1 MSIRRSELAPKDIV
15 RIRGYR
21 ATCIGRTL
29 KDVCRR
35 LSLTESVVIAD
46 MAAHAGLIDAAGL
59 AAAAMHYRRLA
70 GIARF
75 REVVGHVEPEAE
87 SRMETRLRMLL
98 VLNGL
103 PRPQAQVPILDD
115 AGVVIGRPDLY
126 YPDRRLGIE
135 YDGSTHRDSLTADN
149 RRQNRLLDAGLT
161 LLRFSA
167 GDISQTPQ
175 AVVRLVRSM
184 LAA

>member
-1 MSIRRSELAPKDIV
+1 MP
-15 RIRGYR
+15 
-21 ATCIGRTL
+21 RTL

-46 MAAHAGLIDAAGL
+46 MALHAGLIDAAGL
-59 AAAAMHYRRLA
+59 AAAARRFRRLA

-75 REVVGHVEPEAE
+75 REVVGHVEPAAE
-87 SRMETRLRMLL
+87 SPMETRLRMLL
-98 VLNGL
+98 VLN
-103 PRPQAQVPILDD
+103 
-115 AGVVIGRPDLY
+115 
-126 YPDRRLGIE
+126 GIE

-149 RRQNRLLDAGLT
+149 RRQNRLLDAGVT

>member
-1 MSIRRSELAPKDIV
+1 
-15 RIRGYR
+15 
-21 ATCIGRTL
+21 
-29 KDVCRR
+29 
-35 LSLTESVVIAD
+35 
-46 MAAHAGLIDAAGL
+46 
-59 AAAAMHYRRLA
+59 
-70 GIARF
+70 
-75 REVVGHVEPEAE
+75 
-87 SRMETRLRMLL
+87 
-98 VLNGL
+98 
-103 PRPQAQVPILDD
+103 
-115 AGVVIGRPDLY
+115 
-126 YPDRRLGIE
+126 RLGIE

>member
-1 MSIRRSELAPKDIV
+1 
-15 RIRGYR
+15 
-21 ATCIGRTL
+21 
-29 KDVCRR
+29 
-35 LSLTESVVIAD
+35 
-46 MAAHAGLIDAAGL
+46 MAVHAGLIDLAGL
-59 AAAAMHYRRLA
+59 GAAARRFGRLA

-75 REVVGHVEPEAE
+75 REVVSHVEPAAE

-115 AGVVIGRPDLY
+115 AGAVIGRPDLY

-135 YDGSTHRDSLTADN
+135 YDGSTHRDSLADDN
-149 RRQNRLLDAGLT
+149 RRQNRLMDAGLT

-167 GDISQTPQ
+167 GDISRTPQ